1 MANVNN
7 NSIANNKSTK
17 NSNRQSNSKMNIEK
31 KKGSK
36 NNSNVMSHKKLN
48 NINEENGKNNS
59 IKKNNNNYISFK
71 DNNSDDNN
79 DEYININNYS
89 LFSDNELQKIY
100 QTLSDINEVN
110 IEKNEPKNYMT
121 YPFEKN
127 NDILNIIKE
136 VPIKVKKRLSSY
148 CVKIVKEKKIKKVSD
163 IDNMI
168 PSLKELNNKINQIR
182 KEINLIDVN
191 EYYNVKIEKLHFNE
205 LEEDKETDDKL
216 YKMADELN
224 LEFYNDIVEKLN
236 IAQEKI
242 NELTL

>member
-1 MANVNN
+1 
-7 NSIANNKSTK
+7 
-17 NSNRQSNSKMNIEK
+17 
-31 KKGSK
+31 
-36 NNSNVMSHKKLN
+36 
-48 NINEENGKNNS
+48 
-59 IKKNNNNYISFK
+59 
-71 DNNSDDNN
+71 
-79 DEYININNYS
+79 
-89 LFSDNELQKIY
+89 
-100 QTLSDINEVN
+100 
-110 IEKNEPKNYMT
+110 MT

-136 VPIKVKKRLSSY
+136 VPIKDKKRLSSY